1 MKICVFGGLVVV
13 VGSGGGVW
21 MCVVICV
28 EIRVLL
34 KIIIFFRKSRKKV
47 VFLQSLFR
55 SKTEGDGEMPEW
67 SIGAVSKTVDP
78 LWGSQGSNPCLSAR
92 RN

>member
-1 MKICVFGGLVVV
+1 MV
-13 VGSGGGVW
+13 VGSGGGVG

-78 LWGSQGSNPCLSAR
+78 LWGSQGSNPCLSAKC
-92 RN
+92 N